1 LRNNVRNFVEK
12 YFFDTPETAT
22 TVDISTFI
30 EGGMMMDKKTKEG
43 MKNLEVKAT
52 PEDLATEKRMSDN
65 KGQHRTPKV

>member
-30 EGGMMMDKKTKEG
+30 EGVMKGIGAGEVYLSINPHKYEYKAKK
-43 MKNLEVKAT
+43 
-52 PEDLATEKRMSDN
+52 
-65 KGQHRTPKV
+65 

>member
-1 LRNNVRNFVEK
+1 
-12 YFFDTPETAT
+12 
-22 TVDISTFI
+22 
-30 EGGMMMDKKTKEG
+30 MMMDKKTKEG